1 MNDISNEEGKKF
13 GKDLKIIIVGDVST
27 GKTSILNRYIN
38 QKFEKTNKTTI
49 APEFS
54 YKIIN
59 LEDVIYR
66 IQFWDIPG
74 QNRTPELTGV
84 FCRDT
89 QGIIFCMEVENVNS
103 RTNIDT
109 WEKCLNQFNDIKT
122 IPKILIE
129 NKCDKLG
136 DESHYND
143 DFGSLNKFSN
153 DHGFSG
159 CFRTSALNGY
169 NVEQAIN
176 FLIDEIIKSFDDE
189 DVQYYDSK
197 VIKMDNSA
205 YSNNEKNRCC

>member
-1 MNDISNEEGKKF
+1 MTDISNDEGKKF
-13 GKDLKIIIVGDVST
+13 GTDLKIIIVGDLST

-38 QKFEKTNKTTI
+38 QKFEKTNKATI

-54 YKIIN
+54 YKIVN
-59 LEDVIYR
+59 SEGVIYR

-74 QNRTPELTGV
+74 QNKNPELTGV

-89 QGIIFCMEVENVNS
+89 HGIIFCMEVGNVNS
-103 RTNIDT
+103 RTNIAV
-109 WEKCLNQFNDIKT
+109 WEKCLWEFNDIKN

-129 NKCDKLG
+129 NKCDQLG

-143 DFGSLNKFSN
+143 DFDSLKKFSN
-153 DHGFSG
+153 EHKFSG

-169 NVEQAIN
+169 NVDEAIN
-176 FLIDEIIKSFDDE
+176 FLIDEIIKSFDGE
-189 DVQYYDSK
+189 DVQYYNSK
-197 VIKMDNSA
+197 VIKMNNSD